1 MPDKVLDLLE
11 NKPED
16 AWKNA
21 AVFALLKKGVF
32 REYVK
37 KHLREHEAL
46 FRQLA
51 EGDEGDPLRYPGFAE
66 FYASLET
73 KLTEDDV
80 RRWLRYEVRDQVSD
94 LRGAVYPGQRA
105 LGDPQEDA
113 QLQEA
118 VRTLLQKA
126 GQDIREIPAYAKV
139 LKIPFPETP
148 RTSAK

>member
-1 MPDKVLDLLE
+1 MPNKAVELLE

-21 AVFALLKKGVF
+21 AVFALLKKNAF
-32 REYVK
+32 KKYVK
-37 KHLREHEAL
+37 DHLEKNQAL
-46 FRQLA
+46 FQQLA
-51 EGDEGDPLRYPGFAE
+51 EGDEGDPGRYPDFDA
-66 FYASLET
+66 FYEGLDT
-73 KLTEDDV
+73 KLLRDDV
-80 RRWLRYEVRDQVSD
+80 RRWIRYEVRDQISD

-118 VRTLLQKA
+118 VRTLLQKV
-126 GQDIREIPAYAKV
+126 GEDISNIAAYKNV
-139 LKIPFPETP
+139 LKIKVPEEP